1 MPAVQDID
9 GAVVRLW
16 LRLAADELDRARAA
30 IDILNVFPVPDA
42 DTGTNMARTIS
53 CAADAVAILPDQA
66 SAGDVWRA
74 AADAALQG
82 ACGNS
87 GIILS
92 QLLCG
97 LADTCGAASPCDGQV
112 VALALSK
119 AAALA
124 RAAVHRPVEGT
135 VLTVADAAARAAVR
149 TAAEPAELAEVGRA
163 AALGAREALLG
174 TQRQLEVLAASGVVD
189 AGGAGLC
196 VLLDAL
202 SAAIGGA
209 DRELF
214 AVPAPSQHATIAAGA
229 PESEFG
235 YEVTFLLGAQEDAAS
250 ALRDRLDLLGDSLVV
265 SGRAPQWHVHVHVA
279 DAGAAVEAGLT
290 AGQLSKITVTYLNR
304 TQAAIPAV
312 RPDPATA
319 VVAIAEGAGLA
330 TLLRA
335 AGATVVDGAQGAGLA
350 AELDLLAR
358 SPGQTALDEFMES
371 PGYAVLLTTRS
382 QFAARWPHGWPVL
395 ETGSDVQLLAA
406 LAVHDPRRGADA
418 DLASMGRAIAGMRW
432 ASVRHC
438 APCADGSGQPSAVA
452 ATWPF
457 TGAVDG
463 EDIVIGN
470 NQEAVALAVTDLLIG
485 DETEMLTLV
494 IGRDA
499 QPGLPALV
507 TEHVARQ
514 DRQIE
519 VVCYD
524 GGMASSLLQIGAE

>member
-53 CAADAVAILPDQA
+53 CAADAVGILPDQA
-66 SAGDVWRA
+66 SAGEIWRA
-74 AADAALQG
+74 AAEAALQG

-97 LADTCGAASPCDGQV
+97 LADTCGPATPCDGPV

-149 TAAEPAELAEVGRA
+149 AAAEPAGLAEVGQA
-163 AALGAREALLG
+163 AAFGAREALLG
-174 TQRQLEVLAASGVVD
+174 TRRQLEVLAASGVVD

-202 SAAIGGA
+202 SAAISGA
-209 DRELF
+209 DRDSF
-214 AVPAPSQHATIAAGA
+214 AIPAPSKHPAIAACSPA
-229 PESEFG
+229 SEFG
-235 YEVTFLLGAQEDAAS
+235 YEVTFLLDAPEDTAS

-265 SGRAPQWHVHVHVA
+265 SGREPQWHVHVHVA
-279 DAGAAVEAGLT
+279 DAGAAVEAGLA
-290 AGQLSKITVTYLNR
+290 AGRLSKITVTYLNR
-304 TQAAIPAV
+304 TQAAIPAL
-312 RPDPATA
+312 RPEPATA

-330 TLLRA
+330 SLLRD
-335 AGATVVDGAQGAGLA
+335 AGATVVDA
-350 AELDLLAR
+350 AEGAAHAA
-358 SPGQTALDEFMES
+358 ALDELVQRPS
-371 PGYAVLLTTRS
+371 QAVLLTTSR
-382 QFAARWPHGWPVL
+382 QFAERWPPGWPVL
-395 ETGSDVQLLAA
+395 QIGCDVQLLAA
-406 LAVHDPRRGADA
+406 LAVHDPQRDADA
-418 DLASMGRAIAGMRW
+418 DLASMSRAVAGMRW
-432 ASVRHC
+432 ASVCRC
-438 APCADGSGQPSAVA
+438 SPRTGGNGQPAIVG
-452 ATWPF
+452 ATWSF
-457 TGAVDG
+457 VGAVDG
-463 EDIVIGN
+463 EDVVTGSN
-470 NQEAVALAVTDLLIG
+470 EEAVALAVTDLLIEG
-485 DETEMLTLV
+485 ATEMLTLV
-494 IGRDA
+494 LGRDA
-499 QPGLPALV
+499 NPGLAALV
-507 TEHVARQ
+507 TEHVARH
-514 DRQIE
+514 DRQVEI
-519 VVCYD
+519 VCYD

>member
-9 GAVVRLW
+9 GAVVRRW
-16 LRLAADELDRARAA
+16 LRLATDELDRARAA

-53 CAADAVAILPDQA
+53 CAADAVGILPDGA
-66 SAGDVWRA
+66 SAAQIWRA

-97 LADTCGAASPCDGQV
+97 LADTCGPASPCDGQV

-149 TAAEPAELAEVGRA
+149 AAAEPAGLAEIGRA
-163 AALGAREALLG
+163 AAVGARAALLG
-174 TQRQLEVLAASGVVD
+174 TRRQLEVLTANGVVD

-209 DRELF
+209 DRDSY
-214 AVPAPSQHATIAAGA
+214 VIPAATEHPAIAACSPA
-229 PESEFG
+229 SEFG
-235 YEVTFLLGAQEDAAS
+235 YEVTFLLDAPEDAAS

-265 SGRAPQWHVHVHVA
+265 SGRDQQWHVHIHVA
-279 DAGAAVEAGLT
+279 DAGAAVEAGLA
-290 AGQLSKITVTYLNR
+290 AGRLSKITVTYLNR
-304 TQAAIPAV
+304 TQAAVPAAE
-312 RPDPATA
+312 PQPATA
-319 VVAIAEGAGLA
+319 LVAIADGAGLA
-330 TLLRA
+330 SLLRE
-335 AGATVVDGAQGAGLA
+335 AGAIVADGAA
-350 AELDLLAR
+350 
-358 SPGQTALDEFMES
+358 ALDEVVQN
-371 PGYAVLLTTRS
+371 PGQAVLLTTNS
-382 QFAARWPHGWPVL
+382 QFAERWPPGWPVL
-395 ETGSDVQLLAA
+395 ETGCDVQLLAA
-406 LAVHDPRRGADA
+406 VAVHDPRRDAEA
-418 DLASMGRAIAGMRW
+418 DLASMSRAVAGMRW
-432 ASVRHC
+432 ASVRSNTLRERGDRRL
-438 APCADGSGQPSAVA
+438 AAAG
-452 ATWPF
+452 ATWSF
-457 TGAVDG
+457 VGAVDG
-463 EDIVIGN
+463 VDVATGN
-470 NQEAVALAVTDLLIG
+470 NQEAVALAVTDLLIEG
-485 DETEMLTLV
+485 ATEMLTLV
-494 IGRDA
+494 VGRDA
-499 QPGLPALV
+499 GPGLAAVV

-514 DRQIE
+514 DRQVE